1 MLGSKAPTEYQGF
14 SEELTERAWLQL
26 VRSCALHTRCCPNF
40 WKGGAAGCGW
50 SEEYREYRNG
60 APRSPKT
67 KRGRK
72 SGNNL
77 YMIFKLENTSGDS

>member
-1 MLGSKAPTEYQGF
+1 VPFT
-14 SEELTERAWLQL
+14 L
-26 VRSCALHTRCCPNF
+26 VVALISGRE
-40 WKGGAAGCGW
+40 GVAGCGC
-50 SEEYREYRNG
+50 SEEYRKYRNG
-60 APRSPKT
+60 APRSSKM

>member
-1 MLGSKAPTEYQGF
+1 VPFTLI
-14 SEELTERAWLQL
+14 
-26 VRSCALHTRCCPNF
+26 VALISGRE
-40 WKGGAAGCGW
+40 GVAGCRW
-50 SEEYREYRNG
+50 SEEYCEYRNG
-60 APRSPKT
+60 ALRSSKM